1 MFKPDDT
8 TYNDIRERSL
18 LQWLSEMEQYDD
30 VAVRGGVKLAR
41 EYVEFLKQE
50 NKRLQDENALKNEY
64 LKKVKMK
71 SMESEKIQREP
82 DIADCGCIYG

>member
-41 EYVEFLKQE
+41 EYMEFLKQE

-64 LKKVKMK
+64 LKKVKLK
-71 SMESEKIQREP
+71 SMTAEKIQREP

>member
-1 MFKPDDT
+1 MFKSDDT

-64 LKKVKMK
+64 LKKVKLK
-71 SMESEKIQREP
+71 SMASEKIQREP